1 MSDKET
7 LFSAK
12 NRGLLLGPL
21 SKNNPVLV
29 QILGICSAL
38 AVTAKLEP
46 AIVMALSVTAVTAFS
61 NVILSLLRN
70 TIPTRIRIIVQ
81 LVVVAALVIMV
92 DQILKAFAYEVSKQ
106 LSVFVGLIIS
116 NMLGLYNFPSLNKLI
131 TFVLVVMIMC
141 SLLWYFPQKD
151 NVTPINKIK
160 YGEVPTKEDIKR
172 GLNRFTFNFD
182 FVRRRADRAENFVNQ
197 EVEENK
203 EGVKETKEKIQKHT
217 KKAVKK
223 MEDTLD
229 IKVD

>member
-1 MSDKET
+1 MVLYPNYDAAGLYFVGVT
-7 LFSAK
+7 LAMWT
-12 NRGLLLGPL
+12 G
-21 SKNNPVLV
+21 VILV
-29 QILGICSAL
+29 L
-38 AVTAKLEP
+38 AV
-46 AIVMALSVTAVTAFS
+46 
-61 NVILSLLRN
+61 
-70 TIPTRIRIIVQ
+70 
-81 LVVVAALVIMV
+81 
-92 DQILKAFAYEVSKQ
+92 
-106 LSVFVGLIIS
+106 IS

-197 EVEENK
+197 ELEENK

>member
-1 MSDKET
+1 MNGWQRFMFLLMCYFVVMVLYPNYDAAGLYFVGVT
-7 LFSAK
+7 LAMWT
-12 NRGLLLGPL
+12 G
-21 SKNNPVLV
+21 
-29 QILGICSAL
+29 
-38 AVTAKLEP
+38 
-46 AIVMALSVTAVTAFS
+46 
-61 NVILSLLRN
+61 VIL
-70 TIPTRIRIIVQ
+70 V
-81 LVVVAALVIMV
+81 
-92 DQILKAFAYEVSKQ
+92 
-106 LSVFVGLIIS
+106 LSIIS

-141 SLLWYFPQKD
+141 CMLWYFPQRD

>member
-1 MSDKET
+1 MNGWQRFMFLLMCYFVVMVLYPNYDAVGLYFVGVT
-7 LFSAK
+7 LAMWT
-12 NRGLLLGPL
+12 G
-21 SKNNPVLV
+21 
-29 QILGICSAL
+29 
-38 AVTAKLEP
+38 
-46 AIVMALSVTAVTAFS
+46 
-61 NVILSLLRN
+61 VIL
-70 TIPTRIRIIVQ
+70 V
-81 LVVVAALVIMV
+81 
-92 DQILKAFAYEVSKQ
+92 
-106 LSVFVGLIIS
+106 LSIIS

>member
-1 MSDKET
+1 MNGWQRFMFLLMCYFVVMVLYPNYDAVGLYFVGVT
-7 LFSAK
+7 LAMWT
-12 NRGLLLGPL
+12 G
-21 SKNNPVLV
+21 
-29 QILGICSAL
+29 
-38 AVTAKLEP
+38 
-46 AIVMALSVTAVTAFS
+46 
-61 NVILSLLRN
+61 VIL
-70 TIPTRIRIIVQ
+70 V
-81 LVVVAALVIMV
+81 
-92 DQILKAFAYEVSKQ
+92 
-106 LSVFVGLIIS
+106 LSIIS

-141 SLLWYFPQKD
+141 SLLWYLPQKD

>member
-1 MSDKET
+1 MNGWQRFMFLLMCYFVVMVLYPNYDAAGLYFVGVT
-7 LFSAK
+7 LAMWT
-12 NRGLLLGPL
+12 G
-21 SKNNPVLV
+21 
-29 QILGICSAL
+29 
-38 AVTAKLEP
+38 
-46 AIVMALSVTAVTAFS
+46 
-61 NVILSLLRN
+61 VIL
-70 TIPTRIRIIVQ
+70 V
-81 LVVVAALVIMV
+81 
-92 DQILKAFAYEVSKQ
+92 
-106 LSVFVGLIIS
+106 LSIIS

-217 KKAVKK
+217 KKAGKK
-223 MEDTLD
+223 MEDTRD

>member
-1 MSDKET
+1 MNGWQRFMFLLMCYFVVMVLYPNYDAAGLYFVGVT
-7 LFSAK
+7 LAMWT
-12 NRGLLLGPL
+12 G
-21 SKNNPVLV
+21 VILV
-29 QILGICSAL
+29 L
-38 AVTAKLEP
+38 AV
-46 AIVMALSVTAVTAFS
+46 
-61 NVILSLLRN
+61 
-70 TIPTRIRIIVQ
+70 
-81 LVVVAALVIMV
+81 
-92 DQILKAFAYEVSKQ
+92 
-106 LSVFVGLIIS
+106 IS

-197 EVEENK
+197 ELENNK

>member
-1 MSDKET
+1 MNGWQRFMFLLMCYFVVMVLYPNYDAAGLYFVGVT
-7 LFSAK
+7 LAMWT
-12 NRGLLLGPL
+12 G
-21 SKNNPVLV
+21 
-29 QILGICSAL
+29 
-38 AVTAKLEP
+38 
-46 AIVMALSVTAVTAFS
+46 
-61 NVILSLLRN
+61 VIL
-70 TIPTRIRIIVQ
+70 V
-81 LVVVAALVIMV
+81 
-92 DQILKAFAYEVSKQ
+92 
-106 LSVFVGLIIS
+106 LSIIS

-160 YGEVPTKEDIKR
+160 YDEDPTKEDIKR

-197 EVEENK
+197 EMEENK

>member
-1 MSDKET
+1 MFLLMCYFVVMVLYPNYDAAGLYFVGVT
-7 LFSAK
+7 LAMWT
-12 NRGLLLGPL
+12 G
-21 SKNNPVLV
+21 
-29 QILGICSAL
+29 
-38 AVTAKLEP
+38 
-46 AIVMALSVTAVTAFS
+46 
-61 NVILSLLRN
+61 VIL
-70 TIPTRIRIIVQ
+70 V
-81 LVVVAALVIMV
+81 
-92 DQILKAFAYEVSKQ
+92 
-106 LSVFVGLIIS
+106 LSIIS

>member
-1 MSDKET
+1 MNGWQRFMFLLMCYFVVMVLYPNYDAAGLYFVGVT
-7 LFSAK
+7 LAMWT
-12 NRGLLLGPL
+12 G
-21 SKNNPVLV
+21 VILV
-29 QILGICSAL
+29 L
-38 AVTAKLEP
+38 AV
-46 AIVMALSVTAVTAFS
+46 
-61 NVILSLLRN
+61 
-70 TIPTRIRIIVQ
+70 
-81 LVVVAALVIMV
+81 
-92 DQILKAFAYEVSKQ
+92 
-106 LSVFVGLIIS
+106 IS
-116 NMLGLYNFPSLNKLI
+116 NMLGLYNFPSLSKLI

-197 EVEENK
+197 ELEENK

>member
-1 MSDKET
+1 MNGWQRFMFLLMCYFVVMVLYPNYDAAGLYFVGVT
-7 LFSAK
+7 LAMWT
-12 NRGLLLGPL
+12 G
-21 SKNNPVLV
+21 VILV
-29 QILGICSAL
+29 
-38 AVTAKLEP
+38 
-46 AIVMALSVTAVTAFS
+46 LSV
-61 NVILSLLRN
+61 
-70 TIPTRIRIIVQ
+70 
-81 LVVVAALVIMV
+81 
-92 DQILKAFAYEVSKQ
+92 
-106 LSVFVGLIIS
+106 IS

-141 SLLWYFPQKD
+141 CLLWYFPQKD

-197 EVEENK
+197 ELEENK

>member
-1 MSDKET
+1 MNGWQRFMFLLMCYFVVMVLYPNYDAAGLYFVGVT
-7 LFSAK
+7 LAMWT
-12 NRGLLLGPL
+12 G
-21 SKNNPVLV
+21 
-29 QILGICSAL
+29 
-38 AVTAKLEP
+38 
-46 AIVMALSVTAVTAFS
+46 
-61 NVILSLLRN
+61 VIL
-70 TIPTRIRIIVQ
+70 V
-81 LVVVAALVIMV
+81 
-92 DQILKAFAYEVSKQ
+92 
-106 LSVFVGLIIS
+106 LSIIS

-160 YGEVPTKEDIKR
+160 YGEVPSKEDIKR

-197 EVEENK
+197 EMEENK
-203 EGVKETKEKIQKHT
+203 EGVKETKAKIQKHT

>member
-1 MSDKET
+1 MNGWQRFMFLLMCYFVVMVLYPNYDAAGLYFVGVT
-7 LFSAK
+7 LAMWT
-12 NRGLLLGPL
+12 G
-21 SKNNPVLV
+21 
-29 QILGICSAL
+29 
-38 AVTAKLEP
+38 
-46 AIVMALSVTAVTAFS
+46 
-61 NVILSLLRN
+61 VIL
-70 TIPTRIRIIVQ
+70 V
-81 LVVVAALVIMV
+81 
-92 DQILKAFAYEVSKQ
+92 
-106 LSVFVGLIIS
+106 LSIIS

-131 TFVLVVMIMC
+131 TFVLVVMIMG

-160 YGEVPTKEDIKR
+160 YGEVPSKEDIKR

>member
-1 MSDKET
+1 MNGGQRFMFLLMCYFVVMVLYPNYDAAGLYFVGVT
-7 LFSAK
+7 LAMWT
-12 NRGLLLGPL
+12 G
-21 SKNNPVLV
+21 
-29 QILGICSAL
+29 
-38 AVTAKLEP
+38 
-46 AIVMALSVTAVTAFS
+46 
-61 NVILSLLRN
+61 VIL
-70 TIPTRIRIIVQ
+70 V
-81 LVVVAALVIMV
+81 
-92 DQILKAFAYEVSKQ
+92 
-106 LSVFVGLIIS
+106 LSIIS

-141 SLLWYFPQKD
+141 CLLWYFPQKD

>member
-1 MSDKET
+1 MNGWQRFMFLLMCYFVVMVLYPNYDAAGLYFVGVT
-7 LFSAK
+7 LAMWT
-12 NRGLLLGPL
+12 G
-21 SKNNPVLV
+21 VILV
-29 QILGICSAL
+29 
-38 AVTAKLEP
+38 
-46 AIVMALSVTAVTAFS
+46 LSV
-61 NVILSLLRN
+61 
-70 TIPTRIRIIVQ
+70 
-81 LVVVAALVIMV
+81 
-92 DQILKAFAYEVSKQ
+92 
-106 LSVFVGLIIS
+106 IS
-116 NMLGLYNFPSLNKLI
+116 NMLGLYNFPSLSKLI

-197 EVEENK
+197 ELEENK

>member
-1 MSDKET
+1 MCYFVVMVLYPNYDAAGLYFVGVT
-7 LFSAK
+7 LAMWT
-12 NRGLLLGPL
+12 G
-21 SKNNPVLV
+21 
-29 QILGICSAL
+29 
-38 AVTAKLEP
+38 
-46 AIVMALSVTAVTAFS
+46 
-61 NVILSLLRN
+61 VIL
-70 TIPTRIRIIVQ
+70 V
-81 LVVVAALVIMV
+81 
-92 DQILKAFAYEVSKQ
+92 
-106 LSVFVGLIIS
+106 LSIIS

-160 YGEVPTKEDIKR
+160 YGEGPTKEDIKR

>member
-1 MSDKET
+1 MNGWQRFMFLLMCYFVVMVLYPNYDAAGLYFVGVT
-7 LFSAK
+7 LAMWT
-12 NRGLLLGPL
+12 G
-21 SKNNPVLV
+21 
-29 QILGICSAL
+29 
-38 AVTAKLEP
+38 
-46 AIVMALSVTAVTAFS
+46 
-61 NVILSLLRN
+61 VIL
-70 TIPTRIRIIVQ
+70 V
-81 LVVVAALVIMV
+81 
-92 DQILKAFAYEVSKQ
+92 
-106 LSVFVGLIIS
+106 LSIIS

-197 EVEENK
+197 EMEENK
-203 EGVKETKEKIQKHT
+203 EGVNETKAKIQKHT

>member
-1 MSDKET
+1 MNGWQRFMFLLMCYFVVMVLYPNYDAAGLYFVGVT
-7 LFSAK
+7 LAMLT
-12 NRGLLLGPL
+12 G
-21 SKNNPVLV
+21 
-29 QILGICSAL
+29 
-38 AVTAKLEP
+38 
-46 AIVMALSVTAVTAFS
+46 
-61 NVILSLLRN
+61 VIL
-70 TIPTRIRIIVQ
+70 V
-81 LVVVAALVIMV
+81 
-92 DQILKAFAYEVSKQ
+92 
-106 LSVFVGLIIS
+106 LSIIS

>member
-1 MSDKET
+1 MNGWQRFMFLLMCYFVVMVLYPNYDAAGLYFVGVT
-7 LFSAK
+7 LAMWT
-12 NRGLLLGPL
+12 G
-21 SKNNPVLV
+21 
-29 QILGICSAL
+29 
-38 AVTAKLEP
+38 
-46 AIVMALSVTAVTAFS
+46 
-61 NVILSLLRN
+61 VIL
-70 TIPTRIRIIVQ
+70 V
-81 LVVVAALVIMV
+81 
-92 DQILKAFAYEVSKQ
+92 
-106 LSVFVGLIIS
+106 LSIIS

-197 EVEENK
+197 EMDENK

>member
-1 MSDKET
+1 
-7 LFSAK
+7 
-12 NRGLLLGPL
+12 
-21 SKNNPVLV
+21 
-29 QILGICSAL
+29 
-38 AVTAKLEP
+38 
-46 AIVMALSVTAVTAFS
+46 
-61 NVILSLLRN
+61 
-70 TIPTRIRIIVQ
+70 
-81 LVVVAALVIMV
+81 
-92 DQILKAFAYEVSKQ
+92 
-106 LSVFVGLIIS
+106 
-116 NMLGLYNFPSLNKLI
+116 
-131 TFVLVVMIMC
+131 MC

-197 EVEENK
+197 ELEENK

-217 KKAVKK
+217 QKAVKK

>member
-1 MSDKET
+1 MNGWQRFMFLLMCYFVVMVLYPNYDAVGLYFVGVT
-7 LFSAK
+7 LAMWT
-12 NRGLLLGPL
+12 G
-21 SKNNPVLV
+21 
-29 QILGICSAL
+29 
-38 AVTAKLEP
+38 
-46 AIVMALSVTAVTAFS
+46 
-61 NVILSLLRN
+61 VIL
-70 TIPTRIRIIVQ
+70 V
-81 LVVVAALVIMV
+81 
-92 DQILKAFAYEVSKQ
+92 
-106 LSVFVGLIIS
+106 LSIIS

-197 EVEENK
+197 EVDENK